1 MKRPLRLWGKKRG
14 KRMTGWWL
22 LGRVGQASF
31 FGALM
36 LLGISVLTIVSGWQI
51 FWPETNVFAVGYGFW
66 LLILISISFIGI
78 GAFGFTRQ
86 VLSVAVSDEHRAA
99 MSGGSLG
106 TKQKS
111 NLAASTANYLP
122 SIFPY
127 TDSPGT
133 YLQFRLPEA
142 NSQTNRLI
150 LTALLILIWDTFV
163 IVMGTM
169 VVGRLLAGNRSWI
182 AIIIVGTF
190 VYIAILLTKRFLK
203 DFFYATRVGSTVI
216 EVDQLPLFPDSPTKL
231 QLVQHGRM
239 SLKSLTVSLVC
250 EEKVTYHFGTDVR
263 VEAQEVERLRLLQ
276 EHRIRVEDGNP
287 LRLQCA
293 LQLPPRAMHSFGS
306 PHNAITWRIEVE
318 GKVSRWPS
326 FCRNFPV
333 VVYPRVVQTEKVLV
347 RS

>member
-36 LLGISVLTIVSGWQI
+36 ALGISVLTIVSGWQI
-51 FWPETNVFAVGYGFW
+51 FWPETNVFTVGYGFW
-66 LLILISISFIGI
+66 LLILVSISFIGI

-86 VLSVAVSDEHRAA
+86 VLSVAISDEHRAA
-99 MSGGSLG
+99 MSVGSLSSQE
-106 TKQKS
+106 TKLTS
-111 NLAASTANYLP
+111 TTANYLP

-142 NSQTNRLI
+142 HSTNNRLI
-150 LTALLILIWDTFV
+150 LMALLILIWDTFV
-163 IVMGTM
+163 IVMSTI
-169 VVGRLLAGNRSWI
+169 VVGRIFAGSRNWP
-182 AIIIVGTF
+182 AVVIVGTF
-190 VYIAILLTKRFLK
+190 IYIAVLLTKRFFK

-216 EVDQLPLFPDSPTKL
+216 EVDQLPLYPETPGSL
-231 QLVQHGRM
+231 QLIQHGRM

-263 VEAQEVERLRLLQ
+263 VEAQEVERVRLLQ
-276 EHRIRVEDGNP
+276 ENRIRVEDGNP

-293 LQLPPRAMHSFGS
+293 LQLPSQAMHSFCS
-306 PHNAITWRIEVE
+306 PHNAIAWRIEVE

-326 FCRNFPV
+326 FCRSFPV
-333 VVYPRVVQTEKVLV
+333 VVYPRVVQPEKVLV